1 MEIGPALIFVPDIV
15 TSASFMAASECG
27 AEQNLITWYTHAVLR
42 PDLLARRV
50 WHAAG
55 LAGYCEK
62 VCGGLVDEEIAGFS
76 SPFRRD

>member
-42 PDLLARRV
+42 PDLLPRQV
-50 WHAAG
+50 WHAGRFGWLRVLQTRKLQAF
-55 LAGYCEK
+55 LLSQFE
-62 VCGGLVDEEIAGFS
+62 V
-76 SPFRRD
+76 